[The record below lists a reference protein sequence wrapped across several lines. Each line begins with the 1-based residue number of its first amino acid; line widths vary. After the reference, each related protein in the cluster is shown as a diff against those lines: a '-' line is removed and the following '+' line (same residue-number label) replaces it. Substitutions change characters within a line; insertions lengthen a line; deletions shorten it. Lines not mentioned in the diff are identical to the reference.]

1 MALENDSFKLR
12 IFCFYG
18 LQRAELK
25 PQKKAVVF
33 CTEYILF
40 NTLQMS
46 FGQSN
51 DNLKLVFLFLNSCC
65 KEAFVTPFFF
75 HSIYKPKNGIIFHYC
90 RILFLSCFL
99 FTHQ

>member
-12 IFCFYG
+12 IFFCFYG

-33 CTEYILF
+33 CSKSILF

-46 FGQSN
+46 FGQSD
-51 DNLKLVFLFLNSCC
+51 DNPKLVF
-65 KEAFVTPFFF
+65 
-75 HSIYKPKNGIIFHYC
+75 I
-90 RILFLSCFL
+90 
-99 FTHQ
+99 